1 MHMHHRKNLFRSAGS
16 LLLAALLATASFS
29 VVADTPA
36 PAATP
41 PVPLLWKVS
50 DHDNAIYL
58 LGSFH
63 LLKTS
68 DYPLSADV
76 EAAFEDAAA
85 LVFEVEPSELTSPDT
100 IAKFQAA
107 AGYEDGGSLSAVL
120 PEDVMARLGVLLSAS
135 GGSLAQME
143 TMEPWAISLGM
154 VIGMAQSAGFRPEQ
168 GLDNHFIRRAAE
180 AGKPVSGLETIDV
193 QVAAMDGT
201 PHSEQVYSLS
211 KLLENPQDSMRELLD
226 LHQAWRAGD
235 IARLDGDMRKEMQ
248 THTPV
253 SYRMINLDRNNAWLP
268 EIEKR
273 LSQQGTDNTLIV
285 VGSLHL
291 IGEDGVVEKLR
302 AKGYQVERI
311 CSVCAAASGAK

>member
-1 MHMHHRKNLFRSAGS
+1 MHHHSNFFRLAGS
-16 LLLAALLATASFS
+16 LLLAALLATASFN
-29 VVADTPA
+29 VFADTPA
-36 PAATP
+36 PESTP

-50 DHDNAIYL
+50 DQDNAIYL

-76 EAAFEDAAA
+76 EAAFEDAAS

-107 AGYEDGGSLSAVL
+107 AGYEDGTSLSTVL
-120 PEDVMARLGVLLSAS
+120 PEDVMARLGALLSAS

-201 PHSEQVYSLS
+201 PHSEQVYSLD
-211 KLLENPQDSMRELLD
+211 KLLENPQESMRELLD

-273 LSQQGTDNTLIV
+273 LSKQGTDNTLIV

-311 CSVCAAASGAK
+311 CSSCAAASGAK